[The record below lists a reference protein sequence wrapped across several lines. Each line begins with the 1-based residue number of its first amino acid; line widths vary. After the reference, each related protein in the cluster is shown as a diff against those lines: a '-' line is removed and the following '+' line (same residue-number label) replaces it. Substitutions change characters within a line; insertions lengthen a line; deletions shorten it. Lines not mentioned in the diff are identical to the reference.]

1 MTAKGRKEWPPWW
14 EWELEL
20 TSYTYKRLRERDCT
34 EIELRRM
41 MESATSY
48 RRSKREGRWVIETRF
63 RRKPWKVVVEPIS
76 EKERLVVVTAYEV
89 GKLR

>member
-1 MTAKGRKEWPPWW
+1 
-14 EWELEL
+14 
-20 TSYTYKRLRERDCT
+20 
-34 EIELRRM
+34 M

-63 RRKPWKVVVEPIS
+63 RRKSWKVVVEPIS